1 MEYLTPQICIVHCL
15 KNRSGIIMIMLMMLR
30 MQYTDDEG
38 VDGDDDDDGG
48 SENERTWVKFG

>member
-1 MEYLTPQICIVHCL
+1 MHCSL
-15 KNRSGIIMIMLMMLR
+15 LEGQRWDD
-30 MQYTDDEG
+30 YDYVDDAEHEDTDDEG